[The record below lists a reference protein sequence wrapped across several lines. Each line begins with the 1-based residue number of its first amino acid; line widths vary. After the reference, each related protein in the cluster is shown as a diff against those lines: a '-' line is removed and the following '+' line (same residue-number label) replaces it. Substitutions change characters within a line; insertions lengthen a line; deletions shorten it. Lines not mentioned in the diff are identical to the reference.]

1 MAKTN
6 KLSLVD
12 EKLNELKSTIAAT
25 KTSDAISKNTRSTKL
40 YALGR
45 ERRVLHLVR
54 SLIEANPDIKL
65 DKDDAD
71 TFVLITTLASERT
84 VQSSIV
90 INEGDNI
97 LEVLQKYQDRK
108 AASVT
113 KAAEKAGLK
122 MDYASGKFVKAN

>member
-122 MDYASGKFVKAN
+122 MDYTSGKFVKA

>member
-1 MAKTN
+1 MAQTN

-122 MDYASGKFVKAN
+122 MDYASGKFVKA

>member
-1 MAKTN
+1 MAQTN

-25 KTSDAISKNTRSTKL
+25 TTSDAISKNTRSTKL

-54 SLIEANPDIKL
+54 SLIKANPDIKL

-122 MDYASGKFVKAN
+122 MDYASGKFVKA

>member
-122 MDYASGKFVKAN
+122 MDYASGKFVKA

>member
-1 MAKTN
+1 MAQTN

-25 KTSDAISKNTRSTKL
+25 EISDAISKNTRSTKL
-40 YALGR
+40 YALRR

-54 SLIEANPDIKL
+54 SLIKANPDIKL

-122 MDYASGKFVKAN
+122 MDYASGKFVKA